1 MSFTLLVWR
10 NVHTRKF
17 RSVLTAMAIAV
28 TIMTVVA
35 MGVLTHSLRE
45 SAVAV
50 LRAGSSDFT
59 IAQRDVTDVLYS
71 NVDENDLNAIRK
83 IPGVESSVGVLVAGF
98 KLDDQHPFFLRI
110 GMNSADQE
118 PFGVHLVVGKTYDDN
133 SNNQV
138 MLGYQAARDLGKTV
152 GQPVHLDQNDYT
164 VVGIYQTGEVF
175 GDSAAMVP
183 LRHLQALQRKPSSIT
198 VGFVKVAQ
206 GYDIETVRKAIETA
220 MPQLA
225 TVRSESDFGH
235 VDRNLELLGAANT
248 GVSALAL
255 VIGAV
260 TVLNMMSLSVFERTR
275 EFGVLRA
282 IGWSRVRIVA
292 DVLGE
297 AFIITMSGC
306 MAGIGFGFLLIQFL
320 QRTPA
325 LEGLF
330 EPAYSNDVFLR
341 ALLITFGVAAIGAFY
356 PALRAAMLKPL
367 TAIRHE

>member
-1 MSFTLLVWR
+1 MSFMLLVWR

-45 SAVAV
+45 SAVAI
-50 LRAGSSDFT
+50 LRAGSADFT
-59 IAQRDVTDVLYS
+59 VAQANVTDVLYS
-71 NVDENDLNAIRK
+71 NMAESDLDAIRK
-83 IPGVESSVGVLVAGF
+83 IDGVSSSVGVLVSNV

-110 GMNSADQE
+110 GMKAEDQE
-118 PFGVHLVVGKTYDDN
+118 PFGVHLVVGRTYDD
-133 SNNQV
+133 SSDTQV

-152 GQPVHLDQNDYT
+152 GDKVTLRENTYE

-175 GDSAAMVP
+175 GDSAAMLP
-183 LRHLQALQRKPSSIT
+183 LRHLQALERKPNSLT
-198 VGFVKVAQ
+198 VGFVQVKE
-206 GYDIETVRKAIETA
+206 GYDIDAVRKAIETA

-225 TVRSESDFGH
+225 TVRSQSDFGH

-297 AFIITMSGC
+297 AFIVTMSGC
-306 MAGIGFGFLLIQFL
+306 MAGIGFGFLLIQL
-320 QRTPA
+320 LKRTPA

-330 EPAYSNDVFLR
+330 EPVYSNDVFLR
-341 ALLITFGVAAIGAFY
+341 ALLITFGMAAFGAFY